1 MERKIVAEV
10 RSRLERAINLSRV
23 ADASDRTCICRQCLR
38 RTSILTSSWG
48 GTRHSMWRTSLG
60 VRVPLEC
67 EAAANPAADYDQM
80 EQLDIRHE
88 MEKKLRM
95 K

>member
-1 MERKIVAEV
+1 
-10 RSRLERAINLSRV
+10 
-23 ADASDRTCICRQCLR
+23 
-38 RTSILTSSWG
+38 
-48 GTRHSMWRTSLG
+48 MWRTSLG